1 MATIQT
7 LTSPEVEARVVQAP
21 VPVALDFYQATCPPC
36 RALEPRLQGV
46 TERYA
51 RRLEVYR
58 VDIDRDLEVAERFG
72 VQSLPTVVV
81 FRGGK
86 EVDRLDGLIT
96 NDDLEAAFD
105 RASRI

>member
-7 LTSPEVEARVVQAP
+7 LTNSEVESRVLEAP
-21 VPVALDFYQATCPPC
+21 VPVALDFYQTTCPPC
-36 RALEPRLQGV
+36 RALEPRLRGV
-46 TERYA
+46 AERYT

-72 VQSLPTVVV
+72 VQSLPTVLV

>member
-7 LTSPEVEARVVQAP
+7 LTNPEVKSRVLEAP
-21 VPVALDFYQATCPPC
+21 VPVALDFYQAICAPC

-46 TERYA
+46 AERYA
-51 RRLEVYR
+51 RRL
-58 VDIDRDLEVAERFG
+58 DRDLEVAERFD

-96 NDDLEAAFD
+96 NDDLEASFD